1 MHTSIRIP
9 PVAPAHPR
17 KTLYFSIYFL
27 ATLPIDTTNSP
38 TTLCICSVTSRTHAR
53 GFTTIHFFPIRWD
66 RGGVQY
72 KRGNPITYSGLCRTT
87 NTLGIIQNK
96 KKAPTKGPKFILE
109 GYLILCSVFTRRSVV
124 HIFPPFNQHCLAN
137 CYRRVLSYW
146 REIPMAIAPDLIPL
160 AGPIHEA
167 FHKVN

>member
-1 MHTSIRIP
+1 M
-9 PVAPAHPR
+9 VQLLLEA
-17 KTLYFSIYFL
+17 LLL
-27 ATLPIDTTNSP
+27 ATNSP
-38 TTLCICSVTSRTHAR
+38 AIPYHLTRAR
-53 GFTTIHFFPIRWD
+53 ARNKLSLQFFLLHGGGR
-66 RGGVQY
+66 GVQY
-72 KRGNPITYSGLCRTT
+72 KRSNPIAYSGLCSATST
-87 NTLGIIQNK
+87 IGNIQNK